1 MGKRTMI
8 DLLLALH
15 GLAQQHG
22 DGLLPEL
29 ADGLRKMPRVGEG
42 RLIAINGDAGENRGE
57 EDAAALY
64 HLTLLETADKE
75 QKAG

>member
-15 GLAQQHG
+15 RLAQQRG

-29 ADGLRKMPRVGEG
+29 ANGLRKMPSVAED
-42 RLIAINGDAGENRGE
+42 RLIAIDGDAGENRGE
-57 EDAAALY
+57 EEALALPFDAL
-64 HLTLLETADKE
+64 
-75 QKAG
+75 GNGR